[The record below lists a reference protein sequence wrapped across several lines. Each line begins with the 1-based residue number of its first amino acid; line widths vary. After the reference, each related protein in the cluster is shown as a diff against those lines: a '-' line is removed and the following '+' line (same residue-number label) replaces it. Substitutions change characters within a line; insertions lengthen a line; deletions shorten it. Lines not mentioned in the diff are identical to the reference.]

1 MRFLLAASL
10 LVLAAAAPATALDL
24 PQVPPTDV
32 NAPRAG
38 EIGRPIVVTGIR
50 IQDYRDRLAACLA
63 RHCPV
68 NEDVDAT
75 LALAEAYFLNGD
87 YGPGRQAVRAS
98 IGRNRDQASA
108 FPEPVSDL
116 FRAHTR
122 LSRHLGYDDQA
133 ARSAN
138 DILRALQA
146 GIPQEDYRHF
156 TARLEIADLQMGM
169 GNANRARREL
179 AELIRAAR
187 AANRDDVVAMAE
199 LRTIWF
205 DYIVDAYGDSKSRLI
220 EMTLATDPAQ
230 RFRANGAKVLLAR
243 IYRSENNT
251 ARADA
256 LLAEVGRGD
265 GAQAQRRLI
274 SSPPYALQAHE
285 RTNAMELIADS
296 GTRRG
301 LESIMSMSNAS
312 HRVTDNFQDKWI
324 DVGFWVMPDGRVSSL
339 EIVRRSADAQWAD
352 PLVESIEGRVYSTGP
367 EPTYRL
373 ERYTYTSG
381 YTTATGTHMQQHSPN
396 ARVEYLDLTANA
408 PGSSPP
414 SP

>member
-1 MRFLLAASL
+1 MRFSLAILLMTCASTSAA
-10 LVLAAAAPATALDL
+10 ALDL
-24 PQVPPTDV
+24 SQVRPTGAD
-32 NAPRAG
+32 AARPG
-38 EIGRPIVVTGIR
+38 ESGRPIVVTGIR

-75 LALAEAYFLNGD
+75 LALAEAFFLNGD
-87 YGPGRQAVRAS
+87 YSDGRHAVGAS
-98 IGRNRDQASA
+98 IGRNRDQAAA

-116 FRAHTR
+116 FRAYTR

-146 GIPQEDYRHF
+146 GLPQEDYRHF
-156 TARLEIADLQMGM
+156 TARLEIADLQMAM
-169 GNANRARREL
+169 GNAVRARREL
-179 AELIRAAR
+179 AELARAAR
-187 AANRDDVVAMAE
+187 AANREDVVAMAE

-205 DYIVDAYGDSKSRLI
+205 DYIVYAHGDTKTRLI
-220 EMTLATDPAQ
+220 ELSRATDPAQ
-230 RFRANGAKVLLAR
+230 RFRTAGAKILLAR
-243 IYRSENNT
+243 ILRSEGDA

-256 LLAEVGRGD
+256 LLAEVGHGN

-274 SSPPYALQAHE
+274 SSPRYELQISE
-285 RTNAMELIADS
+285 RTPLGEVAANPGISEMVLLNNVNN
-296 GTRRG
+296 RR
-301 LESIMSMSNAS
+301 L
-312 HRVTDNFQDKWI
+312 DNFEGKWI
-324 DVGFWVMPDGRVSSL
+324 DVGFWVMPDGRVSEL
-339 EIVRRSADAQWAD
+339 EVVRTGGEAQWAP
-352 PLVESIEGRVYSTGP
+352 PLLDSIRGRVYSTAA

-381 YTTATGTHMQQHSPN
+381 YEIATGTRMMRHSPR
-396 ARVEYLDLTANA
+396 ARAEYLDLTANA
-408 PGSSPP
+408 PDARPP

>member
-1 MRFLLAASL
+1 MRISLAASL
-10 LVLAAAAPATALDL
+10 LVLAAAAPAAALDL

-32 NAPRAG
+32 NAARAG
-38 EIGRPIVVTGIR
+38 ESGRPIVVTGIR

-68 NEDVDAT
+68 NEDIDAT
-75 LALAEAYFLNGD
+75 LALAEAHFLNGD

-98 IGRNRDQASA
+98 IGRNRDQASV

-146 GIPQEDYRHF
+146 GLPREDYRHF

-179 AELIRAAR
+179 AELAR
-187 AANRDDVVAMAE
+187 AAGAANRPDVVAMAE

-205 DYIVDAYGDSKSRLI
+205 DYIVNADGASKSRLVA
-220 EMTLATDPAQ
+220 LSRAADPAQ
-230 RFRANGAKVLLAR
+230 RFLATGAKILLSR
-243 IYRSENNT
+243 IYRSEGDG
-251 ARADA
+251 AGADA
-256 LLAEVGRGD
+256 LLAEVGHGN

-274 SSPPYALQAHE
+274 SSPRYELQISE
-285 RTNAMELIADS
+285 RTPIGEVAANPGISEMVLLNNVNN
-296 GTRRG
+296 RR
-301 LESIMSMSNAS
+301 L
-312 HRVTDNFQDKWI
+312 DNFEGKWI
-324 DVGFWVMPDGRVSSL
+324 DVGFWVMPDGRVSEL
-339 EIVRRSADAQWAD
+339 EVERVGGEAQWAT
-352 PLVESIEGRVYSTGP
+352 PLLDSIRGRLYSTAA

-381 YTTATGTHMQQHSPN
+381 YEAQTGTHIAQHSPR
-396 ARVEYLDLTANA
+396 ARAEYLDLTANA
-408 PGSSPP
+408 PDASPP